1 MQVQNGS
8 ERGIC
13 GTTHWK
19 AAKNMPQSM
28 AKLDETGLEVA
39 CCRHGLSL
47 KALNMFR
54 GEI

>member
-19 AAKNMPQSM
+19 AAIVRTCHK
-28 AKLDETGLEVA
+28 VW
-39 CCRHGLSL
+39 
-47 KALNMFR
+47 LN
-54 GEI
+54 